1 MIEYITFHQVSF
13 NKDNFG
19 IKKLFGL
26 NTTIVLGVQQILGK
40 PNRNPRNSNQIEI
53 PEKINIIETDYNKFE
68 NSAEAFEVVK
78 SFIYDEFKLNED
90 NLKNEKKDL
99 SKDLYFYIF
108 ENEEDS
114 EMPKFR
120 GILYATIS
128 SLKPLYYVAF
138 TKSLEFEYDREIY
151 KKWKVLM

>member
-1 MIEYITFHQVSF
+1 MKEFLTFHQVTF
-13 NKDNFG
+13 NKDNIG

-26 NTTIVLGVQQILGK
+26 NTNISLGVEQALGK
-40 PNRNPRNSNQIEI
+40 PDRNPKNSNQIEI
-53 PEKINIIETDYNKFE
+53 PEKINIVEADYNKFQ
-68 NSAEAFEVVK
+68 NSSEAFDVVK
-78 SFIYDEFKLNED
+78 SFIYDEFKLDENSLD
-90 NLKNEKKDL
+90 STKNDI

-114 EMPKFR
+114 EVPKFR
-120 GILYATIS
+120 GVLYATIS

-151 KKWKVLM
+151 KK

>member
-26 NTTIVLGVQQILGK
+26 NSPIILGVQQLLGK
-40 PNRNPRNSNQIEI
+40 PSRNPKNSNQIEI
-53 PEKINIIETDYNKFE
+53 PEKINIVATDYNKFE
-68 NSAEAFEVVK
+68 SSAEAFEVVK
-78 SFIYDEFKLNED
+78 SFIYDEFKLNE
-90 NLKNEKKDL
+90 NTLENEKKDL

-108 ENEEDS
+108 ENEEG
-114 EMPKFR
+114 EETPKFR
-120 GILYATIS
+120 GVLYATIS

-151 KKWKVLM
+151 KK